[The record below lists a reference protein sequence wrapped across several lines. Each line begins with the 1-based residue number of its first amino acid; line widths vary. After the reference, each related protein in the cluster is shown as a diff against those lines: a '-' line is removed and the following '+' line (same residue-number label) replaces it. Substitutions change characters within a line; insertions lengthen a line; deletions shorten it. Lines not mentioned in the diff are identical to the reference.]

1 MINNQDVLKL
11 KSLVGTKFGDLNG
24 LIEMD
29 TRNVIAGFDT
39 LLTEDDINSGDYF
52 LVGIGFSDF
61 TLNGV
66 GENSQ
71 VCCVALLLETHK
83 YGHTFEDIKTQL
95 LLNSKVDI
103 IKRSF
108 QMKYAELGKYIKK
121 IDAALLNE
129 MGRYIKEINII
140 NGN

>member
-83 YGHTFEDIKTQL
+83 YGHTFEDIKIQL
-95 LLNSKVDI
+95 LLNT
-103 IKRSF
+103 F
-108 QMKYAELGKYIKK
+108 
-121 IDAALLNE
+121 
-129 MGRYIKEINII
+129 
-140 NGN
+140 